1 MERLQPPE
9 WSRPKGYSH
18 GVKADGAFIFVAGQ
32 IGWDRDQNFAGDPI
46 VDRVRQALENVVEVL
61 AEGGSGPDKIVRMTW
76 YVVDKEEYLE
86 DQREIGEVYQE
97 VIGEHYP
104 AMTLFQVDE
113 LLEDEA
119 KVEIEVTAS
128 APGSETA

>member
-1 MERLQPPE
+1 MERLHPPE
-9 WSRPKGYSH
+9 WARPKGYSH
-18 GVKADGAFIFVAGQ
+18 GIKAEGPFIFVAGQ
-32 IGWDRDQNFAGDPI
+32 IGWDEDQNFAGDSI
-46 VDRVRQALENVVEVL
+46 VDRVRQALQNVVAIL

-76 YVVDKEEYLE
+76 YVVDKREYLE
-86 DQREIGEVYQE
+86 AQREIGEVYQE
-97 VIGEHYP
+97 IIGEHYP

-128 APGSETA
+128 G

>member
-18 GVKADGAFIFVAGQ
+18 GVKADGPFIFVAGQ
-32 IGWDRDQNFAGDPI
+32 IGWDGDQNFAGDSI

-61 AEGGSGPDKIVRMTW
+61 AEGGSGPDEIVRMTW
-76 YVVDKEEYLE
+76 YVVDKQEYLE
-86 DQREIGEVYQE
+86 AQREIGEAYQE
-97 VIGEHYP
+97 IIGEHYP

-128 APGSETA
+128 APETA